1 MAIVHLHVHWLL
13 WMNIIRWGWA
23 VYSDAEWLTPCLML
37 WWGMSILHAAFNLLH
52 WPASVSIGCSLS
64 SRSYYTYR
72 SSASRSC
79 LVRAL
84 MILKRPLQKLQ
95 DRYGRY
101 KFDPVLYVTTDEC
114 CTSADLL
121 RGIFGNG
128 LLIMLDIFHFMQR
141 IADSTYGITHPAFL
155 EFMQRL
161 RQAIFVCYPEDKQQV
176 RRLAGPNRN
185 SFSHWV
191 EGWHRPTSFLSLCPS
206 LCYVGHWEATCTWS

>member
-1 MAIVHLHVHWLL
+1 MFSLISFLL
-13 WMNIIRWGWA
+13 YIQVVCQQVLFGK
-23 VYSDAEWLTPCLML
+23 
-37 WWGMSILHAAFNLLH
+37 
-52 WPASVSIGCSLS
+52 S
-64 SRSYYTYR
+64 SHD
-72 SSASRSC
+72 
-79 LVRAL
+79 
-84 MILKRPLQKLQ
+84 IKRPLQKLQ

-185 SFSHWV
+185 SFSH
-191 EGWHRPTSFLSLCPS
+191 
-206 LCYVGHWEATCTWS
+206 